1 MFRFRSF
8 IAEPV
13 KPKVLGSSPFPA
25 FRWGDHQLMWDL
37 MAKRETTS
45 YARSPA
51 LVMAEKHAAIQ
62 PKMRAI
68 LLGEIF
74 FIIKRKN
81 KDKHFKNLKFKYSYL
96 PRKDYILS

>member
-1 MFRFRSF
+1 MINLDLFLIRLFLFRFRSF

-13 KPKVLGSSPFPA
+13 KPKVHGSSPFPA

-74 FIIKRKN
+74 FI
-81 KDKHFKNLKFKYSYL
+81 S
-96 PRKDYILS
+96 